1 MGQGKGHLTFP
12 ILVCNTP
19 GHTACPFLQWKGRF
33 IISHLLRALGI
44 GQRVFRLGDVMLW
57 RCSLYIIHCV
67 IILDTRLVIDLTVG
81 LMEMNRGSIHK
92 DKFHS
97 LICVPMP
104 SDSVHNSQTM
114 IQAIVTVML
123 LTARNSVMSIK
134 TAEKFVSAVLGQ
146 ITVFI
151 NVTLSRP
158 QTKTLDNTED
168 YDLCT
173 QYSP

>member
-1 MGQGKGHLTFP
+1 
-12 ILVCNTP
+12 
-19 GHTACPFLQWKGRF
+19 
-33 IISHLLRALGI
+33 
-44 GQRVFRLGDVMLW
+44 
-57 RCSLYIIHCV
+57 
-67 IILDTRLVIDLTVG
+67 
-81 LMEMNRGSIHK
+81 
-92 DKFHS
+92 
-97 LICVPMP
+97 
-104 SDSVHNSQTM
+104 M